1 MPETMDEKQ
10 TQPQPA
16 PASPSAS
23 KAANFRLMARAWI
36 VLAGAAWAATIA
48 HALTQ
53 FGWLGRAGVPVGH
66 ISLSAGGLAVGAAV
80 GVGIVVAVLKQF
92 GSKLDYAKPGLGRA
106 VRTTAYVSIAALT
119 GYGAYALYMAPGL
132 SSAWWRVIWGPLS
145 VMGKE
150 ANLRVQFFPALAVF
164 LTVIF
169 VVFQILNQD
178 KATEFLI
185 ETEGEI
191 KKVSWPARKEY
202 VGSAM
207 IVVMVVAIVSGF
219 LHFVD
224 MYLSKLMQSL
234 GVGF

>member
-53 FGWLGRAGVPVGH
+53 LGWLGSAGVPVGH
-66 ISLSAGGLAVGAAV
+66 ISLSAGGLAVGAAA
-80 GVGIVVAVLKQF
+80 GVGIVVAVLKKF
-92 GSKLDYAKPGLGRA
+92 GGKLDYAKPGLGRA
-106 VRTTAYVSIAALT
+106 VRTTAYVSITALT
-119 GYGAYALYMAPGL
+119 AYGAYALYMAPGL
-132 SSAWWRVIWGPLS
+132 SSPWWRVISGPLAL
-145 VMGKE
+145 MGKE

-164 LTVIF
+164 LTVMF
-169 VVFQILNQD
+169 AVFQIMNQD
-178 KATEFLI
+178 KAAEFLI

-202 VGSAM
+202 LGSAS
-207 IVVMVVAIVSGF
+207 VVVLVVAIISIF
-219 LHFVD
+219 LYVVD
-224 MYLSKLMQSL
+224 HGMSKLFSYMRI
-234 GVGF
+234 GF

>member
-1 MPETMDEKQ
+1 MDEKQ

-16 PASPSAS
+16 PASSSAS

-48 HALTQ
+48 HALSQ
-53 FGWLGRAGVPVGH
+53 FESLGRASVPVGH
-66 ISLSAGGLAVGAAV
+66 ISFSAVGLAAGAAA
-80 GVGIVVAVLKQF
+80 GVGIVVAVLKKF
-92 GSKLDYAKPGLGRA
+92 GTKLDYAKPGLGRA
-106 VRTTAYVSIAALT
+106 VRTTAYVSILALT

-132 SSAWWRVIWGPLS
+132 TSQWWRIIWGPLQ

-164 LTVIF
+164 LTVMF
-169 VVFQILNQD
+169 GVFQILNQD

-207 IVVMVVAIVSGF
+207 IVVVVVAIVSGF

-224 MYLSKLMQSL
+224 LYLSKLMQSL